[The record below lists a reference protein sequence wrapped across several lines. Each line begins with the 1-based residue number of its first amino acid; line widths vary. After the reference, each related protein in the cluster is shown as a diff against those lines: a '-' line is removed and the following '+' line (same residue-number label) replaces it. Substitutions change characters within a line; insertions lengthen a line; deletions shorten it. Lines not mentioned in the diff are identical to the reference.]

1 MSVHTLTTAYD
12 LSNVSQDADDGKEWK
27 DYLDPIGEN
36 ITHRDIEFNNDGTKM
51 YLIHA
56 WGNEQMI
63 EYDLSTP
70 YLPSTASVSSVLDL
84 NDINQDIIQDFEF
97 DDDGTRMYLQES
109 GAAVDTH
116 KIYVY
121 KLTTPFAISSAK
133 YVGKLL
139 NFFQAGGTGQALPLG
154 LDFSADGMKLYQVAY
169 SHDGATDPPDFIYQ
183 YDLSCPYGIVI
194 CENDT
199 LSNTGAQIEFAKNV
213 IRKNTSTVF
222 KRFEWLRRNE
232 GKNNLNSNNIN
243 LNIYNPVL
251 ASLKNKL
258 KGSFNE
264 KKYSQVSLG
273 EKKSI
278 KNKSNNWSYWSHGDI
293 SFGRTGDTATSNP
306 SEIRVSGLMFGADKK
321 INNDTF
327 FGAAIRYG
335 NDNIELISSNGLK
348 LDTES
353 LTLNLYSTIPV
364 NNNSNLN
371 ALLGV
376 SLLRMDQLYSSTLAG
391 ERNGKQIFTAINLTP
406 ESGYGNFNIMP
417 TVKLEY
423 GITQFSEYTDF
434 GSSST
439 TNSIDIHEA
448 LEFKTGSVAA
458 GFKFDNSIEINDG
471 KLSRNG
477 SLEYINDL
485 TPDIDYKF
493 KNHIDNVT
501 THKTVHAYAI
511 NNIKGNVGF
520 ELLYES
526 GYTFALNYERIQGLD
541 YGGHQDSIFF
551 KLGHVRE
558 EESEFAFNYKPL
570 NNNQME
576 LSYVKDVN
584 GFDVK
589 INSNYSLTS
598 KIPDYGANIEVSSV
612 F

>member
-1 MSVHTLTTAYD
+1 MT
-12 LSNVSQDADDGKEWK
+12 
-27 DYLDPIGEN
+27 
-36 ITHRDIEFNNDGTKM
+36 F
-51 YLIHA
+51 
-56 WGNEQMI
+56 
-63 EYDLSTP
+63 
-70 YLPSTASVSSVLDL
+70 SS
-84 NDINQDIIQDFEF
+84 
-97 DDDGTRMYLQES
+97 
-109 GAAVDTH
+109 
-116 KIYVY
+116 
-121 KLTTPFAISSAK
+121 
-133 YVGKLL
+133 
-139 NFFQAGGTGQALPLG
+139 
-154 LDFSADGMKLYQVAY
+154 DGMKLYRVTY
-169 SHDGATDPPDFIYQ
+169 SHSGNASDIIYE

-232 GKNNLNSNNIN
+232 GKKNLNSNNIN

-570 NNNQME
+570 QNNQTE
-576 LSYVKDVN
+576 LSYIKNIN